1 MAAKSKKAGVK
12 YGLRTQNAEIQPNQ
26 WTGTPQQEKFLAFYL
41 TPKSPTFGNPY
52 TSALEAGYS
61 DSYAKIIAAPSVN
74 RGWIAEARNLI
85 KLEPEHIVQALQ
97 SEALDYKNN
106 RGSDRIRAL
115 ELIGKMQ
122 GLFVERHQN
131 VNINIEQALE
141 DLK

>member
-1 MAAKSKKAGVK
+1 MAVQPKKKGKK
-12 YGLRTQNAEIQPNQ
+12 YGLRTQNSEIQPNQ
-26 WTGTPQQEKFLAFYL
+26 WTGSAQQEKFLAFYL

-52 TSALEAGYS
+52 TSAMEAGYS
-61 DSYAKIIAAPSVN
+61 ESYARIIAAPSVN
-74 RGWIAEARNLI
+74 RAWIAEARNLI
-85 KLEPEHIVQALQ
+85 KLGPDHIIQALQ
-97 SEALDYKNN
+97 DEALDHKNN